1 MELSEAAGELPAWA
15 AVPLDDVE
23 AFAPASGSDC
33 GIPEVEPLT
42 LPALLPVVALG
53 AWGVVAVALLCEVPA
68 DPLVEALLLG
78 VVLATSLPGVVEALA
93 LAEGVA
99 DPLALDDG
107 VVALAEGVVDALAL
121 DDGVVALAEGVV
133 DALALD
139 DGVVALVEGVIDA
152 LALDDGVV
160 EVLALAEALGVVWLL
175 PGDVELASLPVIVP
189 DAAVVFPAMLPE
201 VLGAAVVPA
210 FAPVEVLALAPV
222 ELVALIVSLSFT
234 LFTPGMD
241 FTVSTAWLRSAFD
254 PTVPVR
260 ETTPFLASAWTL
272 ENAGLVESCCLTC
285 CCRVSLDTM
294 SCLLVLVVLV

>member
-1 MELSEAAGELPAWA
+1 MELPAWA

-33 GIPEVEPLT
+33 GMPEVEPLT
-42 LPALLPVVALG
+42 LPVLLPVVALG
-53 AWGVVAVALLCEVPA
+53 AWGVVAVALLCEVPV

-107 VVALAEGVVDALAL
+107 VVALVEGVVDALAL

-133 DALALD
+133 
-139 DGVVALVEGVIDA
+139 DA

-222 ELVALIVSLSFT
+222 ELVALIVSLSLT